1 MVVPVTKIGVGLDI
15 RVKFNFKKKKKA
27 KERGSQIITNKSNKS
42 RWVLGK
48 KPKPQN

>member
-1 MVVPVTKIGVGLDI
+1 MTFVLSSIS
-15 RVKFNFKKKKKA
+15 KKKKKA
-27 KERGSQIITNKSNKS
+27 KERGSQIITKKSNKS